1 MERVTAA
8 AARTSAP
15 RVKRCLVPNPG
26 GNGRGAGGP
35 GHPRK
40 EGEGKAGSSLVP
52 QEGSRGGEGESQGRV
67 GQEAAQ
73 QDDALTLPRIAP
85 NRPESHR
92 PPSEGTEPV
101 GLCNKAKPRSAACGK
116 AAQSGRRKGVKAGG
130 RDRPGPPTRVASR
143 SSCVDLRRGGLPSS
157 VTETKRACRDVRGR
171 LTPRAGVPN
180 TAADDAS
187 REMRRDPSASQRGA
201 DGAAAAPGTSR
212 RKTGQGPARLERC
225 RQLGPTMTRPHTP
238 QQWGLSCA
246 LLALDRNIK
255 RGSVS
260 VQGLRACE
268 ACTEPTRNRRGG
280 QEAEGRAAGVHEAGS
295 RRG

>member
-52 QEGSRGGEGESQGRV
+52 QGGSRGGEGESQGRV

-73 QDDALTLPRIAP
+73 QDDALPIIAP

-116 AAQSGRRKGVKAGG
+116 AARSGRRKGVKAGG

-157 VTETKRACRDVRGR
+157 VTETERACRDVRGR
-171 LTPRAGVPN
+171 PTPRAGVPN
-180 TAADDAS
+180 TAADGAS
-187 REMRRDPSASQRGA
+187 REMQRDRRRHSREQTALQL
-201 DGAAAAPGTSR
+201 PGTSR
-212 RKTGQGPARLERC
+212 RKTGQGRARLERC

-268 ACTEPTRNRRGG
+268 ACTEPTRNGRGG

-295 RRG
+295 RQG